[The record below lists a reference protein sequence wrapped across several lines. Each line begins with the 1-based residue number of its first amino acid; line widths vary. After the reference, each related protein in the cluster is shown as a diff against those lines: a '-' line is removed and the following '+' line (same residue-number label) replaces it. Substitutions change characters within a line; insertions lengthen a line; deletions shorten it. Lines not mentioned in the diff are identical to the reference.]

1 MIYKVNDQL
10 RSTILDDNTVEARLE
25 NILAVMDQETFG
37 QRKAATIVGGLKRLE
52 QLMVAGKIRWDK
64 PTRTKNGKWFCNAA
78 DVLRYAI
85 KPTMRRRMN
94 NEITKNRKKKCKKCK
109 RRAA

>member
-1 MIYKVNDQL
+1 MIFKVNEQL

-25 NILAVMDQETFG
+25 NILAVMDRETFG

-52 QLMVAGKIRWDK
+52 QLMVEGKIRWDK

-78 DVLRYAI
+78 DVLKYAI
-85 KPTMRRRMN
+85 KPYMRRRKSN
-94 NEITKNRKKKCKKCK
+94 GSKKKIKKNK